1 MLALIQKY
9 NLHKNKWERGL
20 IVNNRFKDSS
30 VGHLDQ
36 ALNTDM
42 ATIRKVQSYSAR
54 WQSLDKW

>member
-9 NLHKNKWERGL
+9 NLQKNKWERGL
-20 IVNNRFKDSS
+20 TVNNRYKDST

-42 ATIRKVQSYSAR
+42 ATIHTVQGYSPR
-54 WQSLDKW
+54 WQSWDK

>member
-9 NLHKNKWERGL
+9 NLQKNKWERDL

-42 ATIRKVQSYSAR
+42 ATIRKVQSYSPR
-54 WQSLDKW
+54 WQSLDK